1 MALRGTSR
9 AIVIPRESFRKST
22 LAYSRPIKSRSR
34 QKLPTPQPRNRGS
47 PRRRME
53 SRARRVGLMNN
64 SLAWSFPVL
73 WRLTTGW
80 RRFSGAAGSAFDP
93 LRGPR
98 TNRPIGVAGARVEP
112 VVSRIQ
118 RQHDR
123 HFRPVLPIDTTFL
136 VLATTTSL
144 FRYATRQNTLCRRAA
159 AQRLRDA
166 NTARR
171 QAGGMPLLAATKRS
185 R

>member
-1 MALRGTSR
+1 MALQGTSR

-34 QKLPTPQPRNRGS
+34 QKLPTPQSRNRGS
-47 PRRRME
+47 PRRRVE

-64 SLAWSFPVL
+64 SLAWSFSVL

-123 HFRPVLPIDTTFL
+123 HFRPVLPI
-136 VLATTTSL
+136 AI
-144 FRYATRQNTLCRRAA
+144 RYNV
-159 AQRLRDA
+159 
-166 NTARR
+166 
-171 QAGGMPLLAATKRS
+171 PRS
-185 R
+185 RDNNFALSLCNSAKYIMQTRRCAAIA